1 MLVFDRAGVEGGS
14 LSQVWTMHNML
25 LVSIFFV
32 TTYVVCVDSELHVS
46 NALARCDSKKVLD
59 ENGETFVSPW
69 EIHGIC
75 RLIADEILAAR
86 IIANL
91 GAAPQRSPRLY
102 Y

>member
-46 NALARCDSKKVLD
+46 NALARCDS
-59 ENGETFVSPW
+59 N
-69 EIHGIC
+69 
-75 RLIADEILAAR
+75 
-86 IIANL
+86 N
-91 GAAPQRSPRLY
+91 SPRRKRRDIRISVGNTWYLSVDCR
-102 Y
+102 